1 MLSEE
6 ISLFRNACIVAAH
19 PDDEVLWFSSIVCR
33 VAKVFICFLGNP
45 NQPGLGRGRRAAL
58 EQPPLDGFV
67 HLGLDEADV
76 YDLARWPDPDLDPAG
91 VVLDKA
97 RDDVTKRRYQKNF
110 VRLTEELASRLSGY
124 DTVFTHN
131 PWGEYGHEEHIQ
143 VYRAVR
149 QVQAKLGFQLWCSS
163 YAGSRSHALMTRC
176 LEGRRLESISLETD
190 IDFARQVAER
200 YKENGVWT
208 WFDDYVWPDREAFLG
223 LLLPVGKKIGTRPV
237 AINYLDMGQP
247 LLPLADRSLR
257 QLARK
262 FRSRLP
268 LSAADKIPLV

>member
-6 ISLFRNACIVAAH
+6 IPLFRNACIVAAH
-19 PDDEVLWFSSIVCR
+19 PDDEVLWFSSIVSR

-45 NQPGLGRGRRAAL
+45 KLPGLGRGRRTAL
-58 EQPPLDGFV
+58 VQPPLDSFV
-67 HLGLDEADV
+67 SLALDEADV
-76 YDLARWPDPDLDPAG
+76 YDLAYWPYPDPTPNG
-91 VVLDKA
+91 VALAKA
-97 RDDVTKRRYQKNF
+97 MDEDIRRRYQDNF
-110 VRLTEELASRLSGY
+110 ASLTAEFANCLEGF

-149 QVQAKLGFQLWCSS
+149 HVQAKLGFQLWCSS

-176 LEGRRLESISLETD
+176 LEGRLLESISLETD
-190 IDFARQVAER
+190 VDFARQVAER

-223 LLLPVGKKIGTRPV
+223 LMPPAGKKFGTRPV
-237 AINYLDMGQP
+237 PINYLDMGQP

-262 FRSRLP
+262 FRSHLP
-268 LSAADKIPLV
+268 LSAADNIPLV